1 MAVAG
6 ASDGGAGAAVRLG
19 DQLPDCAITTDQGTS
34 SLLSFDPSNWLLLFS
49 YPKDMTPVCA
59 TVSMHGS
66 AAGLLRASE
75 AGLRSDGSSLA
86 SPRAR
91 ARELAGCG
99 RWHGPSSW
107 RCLPL
112 VLAFVQEMAELA
124 KCHEEFSRRG
134 VSLLGLCVGTVEE
147 HRAFVQDVEETF
159 EVSIRFPVIAD
170 VSREVVRSL
179 GLIHP
184 RMRGTAGGRHSVR
197 SVIVASPVEPD
208 AAGREVELLLH
219 YPPHIGR
226 DTTELLRCVDALL
239 RSHADGDIGTP
250 ANWRAGDD
258 VLLLPTATEEEV
270 DEKQAARATAAATA
284 GPGGDATAGAPAAPS
299 GFSQLRSYLRLKPD
313 PGISLR
319 DDL

>member
-59 TVSMHGS
+59 T
-66 AAGLLRASE
+66 
-75 AGLRSDGSSLA
+75 
-86 SPRAR
+86 
-91 ARELAGCG
+91 
-99 RWHGPSSW
+99 
-107 RCLPL
+107 
-112 VLAFVQEMAELA
+112 EMAELA

>member
-75 AGLRSDGSSLA
+75 AGLRSGGSSLA

-91 ARELAGCG
+91 ADSLGVADGMA
-99 RWHGPSSW
+99 P
-107 RCLPL
+107 
-112 VLAFVQEMAELA
+112 EMAELA

-284 GPGGDATAGAPAAPS
+284 G
-299 GFSQLRSYLRLKPD
+299 
-313 PGISLR
+313 
-319 DDL
+319 